1 MSTQQGQLARQ
12 QTNKEE
18 GQLQALPLHGTEE
31 LILAATSSTVAKLTF
46 SKAASAEHSSHK
58 PSEGAF

>member
-31 LILAATSSTVAKLTF
+31 LILAATRATSAKTHLLGGCL
-46 SKAASAEHSSHK
+46 SRAQ
-58 PSEGAF
+58 